1 MVQDT
6 MKGMIKQVVDAQK
19 ESDQK
24 FADLEEK
31 RFKMEETQQRGEAQM
46 RHNDQ
51 EFQLR
56 MFQLL
61 TGAYSH
67 PPPMPP
73 GYPPYSGSQ

>member
-6 MKGMIKQVVDAQK
+6 MKGMIQQVVDAQK
-19 ESDQK
+19 ESDQE

-31 RFKMEETQQRGEAQM
+31 RLKMEEAQQRREAQM
-46 RHNDQ
+46 RRDDQ

-56 MFQLL
+56 IFQLL
-61 TGAYSH
+61 TRSYSH
-67 PPPMPP
+67 PPPIPP